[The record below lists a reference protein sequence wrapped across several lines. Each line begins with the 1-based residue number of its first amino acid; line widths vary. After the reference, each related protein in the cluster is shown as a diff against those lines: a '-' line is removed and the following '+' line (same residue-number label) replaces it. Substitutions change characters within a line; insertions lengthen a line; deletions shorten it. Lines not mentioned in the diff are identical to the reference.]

1 MEFNTKL
8 SKLIA
13 RRKVIETRKRLNKIV
28 QSPFEINNTLKT
40 VYQNNVVDNNKKYII
55 TRQDYCRNFVTINID
70 FISNMKYFDKGA
82 NTIFIHICKNID
94 FNSNVIKFT
103 EKDIID
109 EYSISVE
116 TFYNGLNILYNFDV
130 IKATTRKSVYIINH
144 NIIFKGSIGDFIK
157 EYNKYYE
164 NVDVIINVYLG
175 SLREFYDLTNNEKN
189 VLLYINSIYNK
200 TETYFIVNSIFYNDC
215 EDKTKVPIS
224 SIKSVLYS
232 LKKKGFISNYKD
244 KHNNIIKGCYVIK

>member
-164 NVDVIINVYLG
+164 NVDVIIN
-175 SLREFYDLTNNEKN
+175 
-189 VLLYINSIYNK
+189 
-200 TETYFIVNSIFYNDC
+200 
-215 EDKTKVPIS
+215 DKTKVPIS

-244 KHNNIIKGCYVIK
+244 KHNNIIKGCYAIK

>member
-13 RRKVIETRKRLNKIV
+13 RRKVIETRKRLNKII

-109 EYSISVE
+109 EYSI
-116 TFYNGLNILYNFDV
+116 
-130 IKATTRKSVYIINH
+130 
-144 NIIFKGSIGDFIK
+144 
-157 EYNKYYE
+157 
-164 NVDVIINVYLG
+164 
-175 SLREFYDLTNNEKN
+175 YD
-189 VLLYINSIYNK
+189 K
-200 TETYFIVNSIFYNDC
+200 TETYFVINTIFYNDC

>member
-70 FISNMKYFDKGA
+70 F
-82 NTIFIHICKNID
+82 
-94 FNSNVIKFT
+94 NSNVIKFT

-157 EYNKYYE
+157 EYNK
-164 NVDVIINVYLG
+164 
-175 SLREFYDLTNNEKN
+175 
-189 VLLYINSIYNK
+189 

-244 KHNNIIKGCYVIK
+244 KHNNIIKGCYIIK

>member
-40 VYQNNVVDNNKKYII
+40 VYQNNIVDNNKKYII

-70 FISNMKYFDKGA
+70 FINNMKYFDKGA

-116 TFYNGLNILYNFDV
+116 TFYNGLNVLYNFDV
-130 IKATTRKSVYIINH
+130 IKATTRKSVYVINH

-164 NVDVIINVYLG
+164 NVDVIINDKGKV
-175 SLREFYDLTNNEKN
+175 
-189 VLLYINSIYNK
+189 VL
-200 TETYFIVNSIFYNDC
+200 E
-215 EDKTKVPIS
+215 
-224 SIKSVLYS
+224 
-232 LKKKGFISNYKD
+232 
-244 KHNNIIKGCYVIK
+244 

>member
-40 VYQNNVVDNNKKYII
+40 VYQN
-55 TRQDYCRNFVTINID
+55 
-70 FISNMKYFDKGA
+70 
-82 NTIFIHICKNID
+82 
-94 FNSNVIKFT
+94 
-103 EKDIID
+103 
-109 EYSISVE
+109 
-116 TFYNGLNILYNFDV
+116 
-130 IKATTRKSVYIINH
+130 
-144 NIIFKGSIGDFIK
+144 
-157 EYNKYYE
+157 
-164 NVDVIINVYLG
+164 
-175 SLREFYDLTNNEKN
+175 
-189 VLLYINSIYNK
+189 
-200 TETYFIVNSIFYNDC
+200 NSIFYNDC

-244 KHNNIIKGCYVIK
+244 KHNNIIKGCYIIK

>member
-40 VYQNNVVDNNKKYII
+40 VYQNNIVDNNK
-55 TRQDYCRNFVTINID
+55 
-70 FISNMKYFDKGA
+70 
-82 NTIFIHICKNID
+82 
-94 FNSNVIKFT
+94 
-103 EKDIID
+103 KDIID

-116 TFYNGLNILYNFDV
+116 TFYNGLN
-130 IKATTRKSVYIINH
+130 
-144 NIIFKGSIGDFIK
+144 
-157 EYNKYYE
+157 
-164 NVDVIINVYLG
+164 
-175 SLREFYDLTNNEKN
+175 
-189 VLLYINSIYNK
+189 VL
-200 TETYFIVNSIFYNDC
+200 YNDC

>member
-55 TRQDYCRNFVTINID
+55 TRHIY
-70 FISNMKYFDKGA
+70 DK
-82 NTIFIHICKNID
+82 TK
-94 FNSNVIKFT
+94 
-103 EKDIID
+103 
-109 EYSISVE
+109 
-116 TFYNGLNILYNFDV
+116 
-130 IKATTRKSVYIINH
+130 
-144 NIIFKGSIGDFIK
+144 
-157 EYNKYYE
+157 
-164 NVDVIINVYLG
+164 
-175 SLREFYDLTNNEKN
+175 
-189 VLLYINSIYNK
+189 
-200 TETYFIVNSIFYNDC
+200 TYFIVNSIFYNDC

-232 LKKKGFISNYKD
+232 LKRKGFISNYKD
-244 KHNNIIKGCYVIK
+244 KHNNNIKGCYAIK

>member
-116 TFYNGLNILYNFDV
+116 TFYNGLNVLYNFDV

-164 NVDVIINVYLG
+164 NVDVIIN
-175 SLREFYDLTNNEKN
+175 
-189 VLLYINSIYNK
+189 
-200 TETYFIVNSIFYNDC
+200 
-215 EDKTKVPIS
+215 DKGKVPIS

-244 KHNNIIKGCYVIK
+244 KHNNIIKGCYIIK

>member
-1 MEFNTKL
+1 
-8 SKLIA
+8 
-13 RRKVIETRKRLNKIV
+13 
-28 QSPFEINNTLKT
+28 
-40 VYQNNVVDNNKKYII
+40 
-55 TRQDYCRNFVTINID
+55 
-70 FISNMKYFDKGA
+70 MKYFDKGA

-116 TFYNGLNILYNFDV
+116 TFYNGLNVLYNFDV
-130 IKATTRKSVYIINH
+130 IKATTRKSVYVINH

-157 EYNKYYE
+157 EFYN
-164 NVDVIINVYLG
+164 
-175 SLREFYDLTNNEKN
+175 LTNNEKN
-189 VLLYINSIYNK
+189 VLLYINSIYDK

-232 LKKKGFISNYKD
+232 LKRKGFISNYKD
-244 KHNNIIKGCYVIK
+244 KHNNNIKGCYVIK

>member
-40 VYQNNVVDNNKKYII
+40 VYQNNIVDNNKKYII

-70 FISNMKYFDKGA
+70 
-82 NTIFIHICKNID
+82 
-94 FNSNVIKFT
+94 
-103 EKDIID
+103 
-109 EYSISVE
+109 
-116 TFYNGLNILYNFDV
+116 
-130 IKATTRKSVYIINH
+130 
-144 NIIFKGSIGDFIK
+144 
-157 EYNKYYE
+157 
-164 NVDVIINVYLG
+164 
-175 SLREFYDLTNNEKN
+175 
-189 VLLYINSIYNK
+189 
-200 TETYFIVNSIFYNDC
+200 FIVNSIFYNDC

-244 KHNNIIKGCYVIK
+244 KHNNIIKGCYIIK

>member
-109 EYSISVE
+109 EYSINVE
-116 TFYNGLNILYNFDV
+116 TFYNGLNVLYNFDV

-144 NIIFKGSIGDFIK
+144 NI
-157 EYNKYYE
+157 
-164 NVDVIINVYLG
+164 
-175 SLREFYDLTNNEKN
+175 
-189 VLLYINSIYNK
+189 
-200 TETYFIVNSIFYNDC
+200 IVNSIFYNDC

-244 KHNNIIKGCYVIK
+244 KHNNIIKGCYIIK

>member
-55 TRQDYCRNFVTINID
+55 TRQDYCRNF
-70 FISNMKYFDKGA
+70 
-82 NTIFIHICKNID
+82 
-94 FNSNVIKFT
+94 
-103 EKDIID
+103 
-109 EYSISVE
+109 
-116 TFYNGLNILYNFDV
+116 DV
-130 IKATTRKSVYIINH
+130 IKATTRKSIYIVNH

-164 NVDVIINVYLG
+164 NIEVIIN
-175 SLREFYDLTNNEKN
+175 
-189 VLLYINSIYNK
+189 
-200 TETYFIVNSIFYNDC
+200 
-215 EDKTKVPIS
+215 DKGKVI
-224 SIKSVLYS
+224 LE
-232 LKKKGFISNYKD
+232 
-244 KHNNIIKGCYVIK
+244 

>member
-55 TRQDYCRNFVTINID
+55 TRQDYCRNVVTINID

-116 TFYNGLNILYNFDV
+116 TFYNGLNVLYNFDV
-130 IKATTRKSVYIINH
+130 IKATTRKSVYVINH

-164 NVDVIINVYLG
+164 NVDVIIN
-175 SLREFYDLTNNEKN
+175 D
-189 VLLYINSIYNK
+189 K
-200 TETYFIVNSIFYNDC
+200 TKTYFIVNSIFYNDC

>member
-40 VYQNNVVDNNKKYII
+40 VYQNNVVDNNKK
-55 TRQDYCRNFVTINID
+55 
-70 FISNMKYFDKGA
+70 
-82 NTIFIHICKNID
+82 
-94 FNSNVIKFT
+94 
-103 EKDIID
+103 DIID

-130 IKATTRKSVYIINH
+130 IKAITRKSVYIINH
-144 NIIFKGSIGDFIK
+144 NIIFKGSIGD
-157 EYNKYYE
+157 
-164 NVDVIINVYLG
+164 
-175 SLREFYDLTNNEKN
+175 
-189 VLLYINSIYNK
+189 
-200 TETYFIVNSIFYNDC
+200 FIVNSIFYNDC

-244 KHNNIIKGCYVIK
+244 KHNNIIKGCYIIK

>member
-40 VYQNNVVDNNKKYII
+40 VYQNNIVDNNKKYII
-55 TRQDYCRNFVTINID
+55 TRQDYYRNFVTINID
-70 FISNMKYFDKGA
+70 FINNMKYFDKGA

-116 TFYNGLNILYNFDV
+116 TFYNGLNVLYNFDV
-130 IKATTRKSVYIINH
+130 IKPTTRKSVYIVNH
-144 NIIFKGSIGDFIK
+144 NYIFRGNYTEFIQLYK
-157 EYNKYYE
+157 EMYNDK
-164 NVDVIINVYLG
+164 DVIV
-175 SLREFYDLTNNEKN
+175 NEDGKI
-189 VLLYINSIYNK
+189 VLDY
-200 TETYFIVNSIFYNDC
+200 
-215 EDKTKVPIS
+215 
-224 SIKSVLYS
+224 
-232 LKKKGFISNYKD
+232 
-244 KHNNIIKGCYVIK
+244 

>member
-82 NTIFIHICKNID
+82 NTIFIHICK
-94 FNSNVIKFT
+94 
-103 EKDIID
+103 
-109 EYSISVE
+109 
-116 TFYNGLNILYNFDV
+116 
-130 IKATTRKSVYIINH
+130 
-144 NIIFKGSIGDFIK
+144 
-157 EYNKYYE
+157 
-164 NVDVIINVYLG
+164 
-175 SLREFYDLTNNEKN
+175 
-189 VLLYINSIYNK
+189 
-200 TETYFIVNSIFYNDC
+200 TETYFVINTIFYNDC

>member
-70 FISNMKYFDKGA
+70 FISNMKYF
-82 NTIFIHICKNID
+82 
-94 FNSNVIKFT
+94 
-103 EKDIID
+103 
-109 EYSISVE
+109 
-116 TFYNGLNILYNFDV
+116 YNGLNVLYNFDV

-164 NVDVIINVYLG
+164 NIDVIVNDKGKV
-175 SLREFYDLTNNEKN
+175 
-189 VLLYINSIYNK
+189 VL
-200 TETYFIVNSIFYNDC
+200 E
-215 EDKTKVPIS
+215 
-224 SIKSVLYS
+224 
-232 LKKKGFISNYKD
+232 
-244 KHNNIIKGCYVIK
+244 

>member
-40 VYQNNVVDNNKKYII
+40 VYQNNVVDNNKKYIV
-55 TRQDYCRNFVTINID
+55 TRQDYCRNFVTIN
-70 FISNMKYFDKGA
+70 FD
-82 NTIFIHICKNID
+82 I
-94 FNSNVIKFT
+94 
-103 EKDIID
+103 
-109 EYSISVE
+109 
-116 TFYNGLNILYNFDV
+116 
-130 IKATTRKSVYIINH
+130 IKATTRKSVYIVNH

-164 NVDVIINVYLG
+164 N
-175 SLREFYDLTNNEKN
+175 
-189 VLLYINSIYNK
+189 
-200 TETYFIVNSIFYNDC
+200 
-215 EDKTKVPIS
+215 KTKVPIS
-224 SIKSVLYS
+224 SIKSVLYN

-244 KHNNIIKGCYVIK
+244 KHNNIIKGCYIIK

>member
-82 NTIFIHICKNID
+82 NTIFIHI
-94 FNSNVIKFT
+94 
-103 EKDIID
+103 
-109 EYSISVE
+109 
-116 TFYNGLNILYNFDV
+116 
-130 IKATTRKSVYIINH
+130 
-144 NIIFKGSIGDFIK
+144 
-157 EYNKYYE
+157 
-164 NVDVIINVYLG
+164 
-175 SLREFYDLTNNEKN
+175 
-189 VLLYINSIYNK
+189 
-200 TETYFIVNSIFYNDC
+200 
-215 EDKTKVPIS
+215 S

-244 KHNNIIKGCYVIK
+244 KHNNIIKGCYIIK

>member
-28 QSPFEINNTLKT
+28 QSPFKINNTLKT

-82 NTIFIHICKNID
+82 NTIFIHN
-94 FNSNVIKFT
+94 
-103 EKDIID
+103 
-109 EYSISVE
+109 
-116 TFYNGLNILYNFDV
+116 
-130 IKATTRKSVYIINH
+130 
-144 NIIFKGSIGDFIK
+144 
-157 EYNKYYE
+157 
-164 NVDVIINVYLG
+164 
-175 SLREFYDLTNNEKN
+175 
-189 VLLYINSIYNK
+189 INSIYDK
-200 TETYFIVNSIFYNDC
+200 TETYFVINTIFYNDC
-215 EDKTKVPIS
+215 KDKTKVPVS
-224 SIKSVLYS
+224 SIKSILYS

>member
-55 TRQDYCRNFVTINID
+55 TRQDYCRNFVTIN
-70 FISNMKYFDKGA
+70 
-82 NTIFIHICKNID
+82 
-94 FNSNVIKFT
+94 
-103 EKDIID
+103 
-109 EYSISVE
+109 
-116 TFYNGLNILYNFDV
+116 GLNILYNFDV

-164 NVDVIINVYLG
+164 NVDVIINDKGKVIL
-175 SLREFYDLTNNEKN
+175 
-189 VLLYINSIYNK
+189 IY
-200 TETYFIVNSIFYNDC
+200 
-215 EDKTKVPIS
+215 
-224 SIKSVLYS
+224 
-232 LKKKGFISNYKD
+232 
-244 KHNNIIKGCYVIK
+244 